1 MESVLLLLAGYLLGS
16 VPTAQIAAQ
25 LLAGVDLRERS
36 PTISGSGVYYLVA
49 RWAVVPVGLIDVLK
63 GYLATVLPLQ
73 VGASA
78 ELAMACGL
86 AAVVGHNWSL
96 WLGFRGGR
104 GISPFLGFLLVVFP
118 MGVFVVLAAL
128 AIGRL
133 VRRTPVVALLGLLS
147 LPGVIIALGGSD
159 AALRGSLGMLAIT
172 IVKRLEA
179 NRRRLPRDPVAR
191 QTVLWRRFWLDRDE
205 ERWPPAMEG

>member
-1 MESVLLLLAGYLLGS
+1 
-16 VPTAQIAAQ
+16 
-25 LLAGVDLRERS
+25 
-36 PTISGSGVYYLVA
+36 
-49 RWAVVPVGLIDVLK
+49 
-63 GYLATVLPLQ
+63 
-73 VGASA
+73 
-78 ELAMACGL
+78 MACGL

-104 GISPFLGFLLVVFP
+104 GISPFLGFLLVVFL

-159 AALRGSLGMLAIT
+159 AALRGSLGMLAIA

-179 NRRRLPRDPVAR
+179 NRRRLPRYPVAR
-191 QTVLWRRFWLDRDE
+191 QTVLWRRFRLDRDE

>member
-118 MGVFVVLAAL
+118 MGGLRRARRVGDRKARAAHSG
-128 AIGRL
+128 GR
-133 VRRTPVVALLGLLS
+133 
-147 LPGVIIALGGSD
+147 
-159 AALRGSLGMLAIT
+159 
-172 IVKRLEA
+172 
-179 NRRRLPRDPVAR
+179 VAR
-191 QTVLWRRFWLDRDE
+191 APLVTGRDHRARWIRRGIAGQSRYARDHDRQAAGSE
-205 ERWPPAMEG
+205 PAATSA

>member
-1 MESVLLLLAGYLLGS
+1 MESVLLLLAGYLLDS

-118 MGVFVVLAAL
+118 W
-128 AIGRL
+128 
-133 VRRTPVVALLGLLS
+133 
-147 LPGVIIALGGSD
+147 GSSSCSPRWRSEGSCG
-159 AALRGSLGMLAIT
+159 ALRWSRCSGSSRYR
-172 IVKRLEA
+172 V
-179 NRRRLPRDPVAR
+179 
-191 QTVLWRRFWLDRDE
+191 
-205 ERWPPAMEG
+205 

>member
-16 VPTAQIAAQ
+16 VPTAQIVAQ

-36 PTISGSGVYYLVA
+36 PTVSGSGVYYLVA

-63 GYLATVLPLQ
+63 GYLATALPLQ
-73 VGASA
+73 SGASA

-86 AAVVGHNWSL
+86 AAVVGHNWSP

-104 GISPFLGFLLVVFP
+104 GISPFLGFLLVLFP
-118 MGVFVVLAAL
+118 IGVFVVLAAL

-133 VRRTPVVALLGLLS
+133 VRRTPVVALLGLLA
-147 LPGVIIALGGSD
+147 LPGVVIVTSGSD

-172 IVKRLEA
+172 IIKRLEA
-179 NRRRLPRDPVAR
+179 NRRRLPRHPVAR
-191 QTVLWRRFWLDRDE
+191 RTVLWRRFWLDRDE
-205 ERWPPAMEG
+205 ERWPPAPEG